1 MDLKKILAG
10 SFAAA
15 LAIGTTL
22 NAQVRQQP
30 TQQQQQ
36 QQPQMQMQQQA
47 QNTDVSKKELEK
59 FVNIA
64 QDIQVVQNSV
74 EEEMMAILDE
84 HNLNV
89 EKFQM
94 IQQSQQ
100 MPGEDGELPD
110 GITNEDM
117 QNYTAAMSKI
127 QQKQQENQEKMMAV
141 ISEGGMEMQRF
152 QEIQMALQQDQELQQ
167 RFRSMMED

>member
-36 QQPQMQMQQQA
+36 PQMQMQQQA
-47 QNTDVSKKELEK
+47 PNTEVSEEELQKFADIAQNIEKEQSEVEQQMIAILEK
-59 FVNIA
+59 
-64 QDIQVVQNSV
+64 
-74 EEEMMAILDE
+74 
-84 HNLNV
+84 HNLDV
-89 EKFQM
+89 QKFQM

-100 MPGEDGELPD
+100 MQGNEGELPEGVTD
-110 GITNEDM
+110 EDM
-117 QNYTAAMSKI
+117 QNFTAAMGEI
-127 QQKQQENQEKMMAV
+127 QQKQQQNQEKMMAV
-141 ISEGGMEMQRF
+141 ISDGGMEVERF
-152 QEIQMALQQDQELQQ
+152 QEIQMALQQDQDLQQ
-167 RFRSMMED
+167 RFRSMMEK

>member
-10 SFAAA
+10 SFVAM
-15 LAIGTTL
+15 LTL
-22 NAQVRQQP
+22 GATLQAQVRQQP
-30 TQQQQQ
+30 NQQQ

-47 QNTDVSKKELEK
+47 PQTDVSEKELKK
-59 FVNIA
+59 FVSIA
-64 QDIQVVQNSV
+64 QDIQEAQNGV
-74 EEEMMAILDE
+74 EEEMIAILKKN
-84 HNLNV
+84 NLNV

-94 IQQSQQ
+94 IQQAQQ

-110 GITNEDM
+110 GVSQEDM
-117 QNYTAAMSKI
+117 QNFTAAMSEI
-127 QQKQQENQEKMMAV
+127 QQKQQENQEKMMEV

-167 RFRSMMED
+167 RFRTMME